1 MEISTLAYNTIITHA
16 YGFYMFLT
24 VGWSFPGLPM
34 TIQKKEIHFAEK
46 VPNKVEMQDAQKHL
60 QRLKTT

>member
-1 MEISTLAYNTIITHA
+1 MEISTLAYNTIITRA
-16 YGFYMFLT
+16 YGFYMFVM

-46 VPNKVEMQDAQKHL
+46 VPNKVEMQDAQKPLDIITH
-60 QRLKTT
+60 